1 MSPKSRDKY
10 PCKKKQKRMFSGNG
24 TAKTEAANRVM
35 QPQAQGAGSA
45 SVARGPKGGTGPRC
59 LPRE

>member
-1 MSPKSRDKY
+1 MSPKSRNKY
-10 PCKKKQKRMFSGNG
+10 PCKKKQRRMLREDGTVKTGTGNG
-24 TAKTEAANRVM
+24 GM

-45 SVARGPKGGTGPRC
+45 GVARGPEGGH